1 MPVSKRA
8 ACIAAVA
15 LVVVVACSSSKKS
28 STTATAAGT
37 ATTSGTPT
45 TAAAAVI
52 PAPPG
57 GPVSTLP
64 PYTPAAVT
72 GNTTTGITPTEIH
85 FGGVYF
91 KTYYA
96 GADDGFNAR
105 LKREND
111 AGGVFG
117 RKLVLDTMIDDAAV
131 GDQDLTA
138 VKTLV
143 QQDHVFAVAP
153 VFTSALAGAQYLN
166 DAKVPFFGWSI
177 EPRWCNLDWAFGFEG
192 DDCDLT
198 KSPLA
203 LDFPPIA
210 AHLFSDNTLNGHTVA
225 MVTEDADSAITS
237 TNQFAAVWKA
247 GGATVVLNDS
257 SIPSPPAVVGDFTP
271 FAEKVMTANNG
282 QPPDLVEIVGGFG
295 TVVGL
300 DKKLVQLGFKGK
312 ILGFTDYDPRVRGTT
327 KGMIT
332 LLQYAPFESAS
343 TVPAVQQMVT
353 DLTAYKS
360 DIALSQPVLAGYWT
374 ADFLIQALKKAGP
387 NLSRE
392 ALYNVINSGFTYD
405 NHGAMDP
412 VVWPVAHHLIQVGAS
427 FVQDDGS
434 SYGVLV
440 PLTVQGYLPNPLL
453 KG

>member
-1 MPVSKRA
+1 VTVVKRA
-8 ACIAAVA
+8 VCIAAA
-15 LVVVVACSSSKKS
+15 GTFVVAACSSSSKKS
-28 STTATAAGT
+28 STTSTTGQAAAASTSTTAAG
-37 ATTSGTPT
+37 
-45 TAAAAVI
+45 I

-64 PYTPAAVT
+64 PYTAPPVT
-72 GNTTTGITPTEIH
+72 GDTTTGITPTEIH
-85 FGGVYF
+85 FGGVYYKAF
-91 KTYYA
+91 YA

-111 AGGVFG
+111 AGGVYG
-117 RKLVLDTMIDDAAV
+117 RKLVLDTMIDDSNV
-131 GDQDLTA
+131 GDQDLSA

-143 QQDHVFAVAP
+143 EQDHVFAVAP
-153 VFTSALAGAQYLN
+153 VFTGALAAAQYMN
-166 DAKVPFFGWSI
+166 DSKVPFFGWSV
-177 EPRWCNLDWAFGFEG
+177 EPRWCNLNWAFGFEG

-210 AHLFSDNTLNGHTVA
+210 AHLFSDNTLTGHTIA
-225 MVTEDADSAITS
+225 LITEDTDSSITS
-237 TNQFAAVWKA
+237 TNQFAAVWKS
-247 GGATVVLNDS
+247 GGATVTLDDS
-257 SIPSPPAVVGDFTP
+257 SIPTAPAVVGDFTP
-271 FAEKVMTANNG
+271 FAEKVLTSNNG
-282 QPPDLVEIVGGFG
+282 GPPDAVEIIGGFAT
-295 TVVGL
+295 TVGM
-300 DKKLVQLGFKGK
+300 DKKLVQLGYKGK

-332 LLQYAPFESAS
+332 LLQYAPFEEAS
-343 TVPAVQQMVT
+343 TVPSVQQMVT
-353 DLTAYKS
+353 DLTAYKP
-360 DIALSQPVLAGYWT
+360 DIVMSEAVASGYWT

-392 ALYNVINSGFTYD
+392 ALYNAINGGFTYD
-405 NHGAMDP
+405 THGATDP
-412 VVWPVAHHLIQVGAS
+412 VVWPAGHALIQVGAA
-427 FVQDDGS
+427 FVQDDGT